1 MLINISNHPSAHWE
15 KRQIDEATRRWGGVV
30 DMQFPSIDPKW
41 GYERV
46 EQEAQ
51 KHIMGYRR
59 EIAKYDQPSAFHIMG
74 ELVYCFCVVQL
85 LLKGGYMVVAST
97 TERDVVMH
105 NGEKVSRF
113 KFVQFREY

>member
-1 MLINISNHPSAHWE
+1 MLINISNHPSAQWE

-85 LLKGGYMVVAST
+85 LRKCGYQVVAST
-97 TERDVVMH
+97 TERNVVIRDGVKESH
-105 NGEKVSRF
+105 F